1 MLEPISDGLT
11 YLTSQSEESLLS
23 LFWFV
28 IVFEFP
34 RYMLGFISV
43 AALAVYTGRKGRQS
57 HNPGR
62 ITVVIAGHNEQD
74 SIERCVTSLHEQS
87 RPPDEIIV
95 VSDGST
101 DLMPQKLRELQD
113 KGLIKEGHCTQMRAG
128 KSAGVNLALARATGD
143 FVINVDCDCTFDR
156 HAIKNIVAPLADPRV
171 GAVSGNIVVR
181 NAGKNLITAFQ
192 GIEYLITISQGK
204 QAADLTGQVTCVSG
218 AFGAFRRTALEQ
230 VGGLD
235 AGGGE
240 DLDVTLRLRKA
251 NWRTAFAADA
261 LCYTDV
267 PDTLAALTRQR
278 FRWERDAVR
287 LRYRKH
293 RDLLNPFSS
302 RFSWQELIHEFDFLA
317 FNVGAAV
324 VFPIYILWLFAVY
337 GDLALVILLG
347 AQAGMLMLDI
357 IAFML
362 GSLVT
367 PKVNALRLAPYIVGY
382 SLFNSLVMR
391 FIRLG
396 AYLDEW
402 IHQASYRDTYVPQ
415 KVHRVRR

>member
-1 MLEPISDGLT
+1 MLQPVSDGLT
-11 YLTSQSEESLLS
+11 YLTSQSGDSLVS

-34 RYMLGFISV
+34 RYMLGFLAV
-43 AALAVYTGRKGRQS
+43 AALAVYSKGRQS

-62 ITVVIAGHNEQD
+62 MTVVIAGHNEED
-74 SIERCVTSLHEQS
+74 SIERCVASLHEQS

-101 DLMPQKLRELQD
+101 DQMPQKLRELQE

-156 HAIKNIVAPLADPRV
+156 HALKNIVAPLADPRV
-171 GAVSGNIVVR
+171 GAVSGNIVCR

-218 AFGAFRRTALEQ
+218 AFGAFRRTALQ
-230 VGGLD
+230 RVGGLD

-251 NWRTAFAADA
+251 NWKTVFAADA

-267 PDTLAALTRQR
+267 PDTLGALARQR

-293 RDLLNPFSS
+293 RDLLNPFSQH
-302 RFSWQELIHEFDFLA
+302 FSWREVIHEIDFLV
-317 FNVGAAV
+317 FNVGAAII
-324 VFPIYILWLFAVY
+324 FPLYVLWLFAIY
-337 GDLALVILLG
+337 GGLALIILLA
-347 AQAGMLMLDI
+347 AQAGMLLLD
-357 IAFML
+357 AVTFVL
-362 GSLVT
+362 GALVT
-367 PKVNALRLAPYIVGY
+367 PKVNAFRLAPYLVGY

-402 IHQASYRDTYVPQ
+402 IHKASYQDAYVPQ